1 MREYFDI
8 SYSNASMH
16 LSFNCVFSV
25 PTGVP
30 DNFSATADTSTSIE
44 ASWKLPPRDSWNG
57 IIVGFR
63 LFYQKSGSGTST
75 MLTIQNQGT
84 LAKNVTGLEKYTLYE
99 FQVLAYTSVGDGPS
113 SSTIVERTKE
123 DVKIYLV

>member
-1 MREYFDI
+1 
-8 SYSNASMH
+8 MH

-25 PTGVP
+25 PTGTP
-30 DNFSATADTSTSIE
+30 DNFNVRAVTSTSIE
-44 ASWKLPPRDSWNG
+44 ASWQLPPEDSRNG
-57 IIVGFR
+57 DIIGFK

-99 FQVLAYTSVGDGPS
+99 IQVLASTSVGDGPN
-113 SSTIVERTKE
+113 SSTIV
-123 DVKIYLV
+123 

>member
-1 MREYFDI
+1 MI
-8 SYSNASMH
+8 H
-16 LSFNCVFSV
+16 LSFNCVSLA
-25 PTGVP
+25 PTGAP
-30 DNFSATADTSTSIE
+30 ENFNVRAVTSTSIE

-99 FQVLAYTSVGDGPS
+99 FQVLAYTSVGDGPN

-123 DVKIYLV
+123 DGKIYLV